1 MRAVGGELAQDLI
14 SAQLAHNDGEPM
26 PAWDELRAGFA
37 AYLDACLDSDF
48 QRIVLIDGPAV
59 LGPEAW
65 DALVDQHGLGLLRDW
80 LHQAIDGGQ
89 IDPLPIDPLEGLLA
103 ALVAEASLYIAR
115 AANPARPASRPATPS
130 TASCSACARAPT
142 RTCLRIAAAA
152 FAVLSVAPAIA
163 TATTVS

>member
-89 IDPLPIDPLEGLLA
+89 IDPLPIDPR
-103 ALVAEASLYIAR
+103 R
-115 AANPARPASRPATPS
+115 ACSPPSSAKPACTSPAPPTRPRPASRPATPS

>member
-115 AANPARPASRPATPS
+115 AANPAEAREQTGHTLDRILLGLRPRPD
-130 TASCSACARAPT
+130 
-142 RTCLRIAAAA
+142 
-152 FAVLSVAPAIA
+152 
-163 TATTVS
+163 